1 MNEQTVGGENSTVV
15 ETQTGTV
22 VDTQAGTETIDI
34 SKENF
39 VDPEGIEKAGFNS
52 ILLKEEVK
60 PQMFLEENSQVRI
73 DIEVLSDRK
82 TGKIISVFKKG
93 ALDFDDI
100 KDVFCKTYQ
109 WFEFTIPSFEDVSFY
124 RQRSSVNQQRL
135 VDKNLF
141 RNFIIAKH
149 LKDWS
154 LENDGKKIELDFEFD
169 GNLSKESIRFVNRV
183 PTIIWDVALTAFERE
198 TLIS

>member
-1 MNEQTVGGENSTVV
+1 M
-15 ETQTGTV
+15 
-22 VDTQAGTETIDI
+22 
-34 SKENF
+34 
-39 VDPEGIEKAGFNS
+39 
-52 ILLKEEVK
+52 
-60 PQMFLEENSQVRI
+60 
-73 DIEVLSDRK
+73 
-82 TGKIISVFKKG
+82 
-93 ALDFDDI
+93 
-100 KDVFCKTYQ
+100 
-109 WFEFTIPSFEDVSFY
+109 
-124 RQRSSVNQQRL
+124 

>member
-183 PTIIWDVALTAFERE
+183 PTIIWDVVLTAFERE